1 MTNTNPTKLDMTAI
15 LDSYTQEVI
24 KENKRR
30 QAIRDAAAN
39 QQQEWFAKWNE
50 ASYGTWNISDRD

>member
-1 MTNTNPTKLDMTAI
+1 MTAI

>member
-1 MTNTNPTKLDMTAI
+1 MTNTKPTKLDMTAI

-30 QAIRDAAAN
+30 QAIR
-39 QQQEWFAKWNE
+39 QQYSEEMNDIADIVFD
-50 ASYGTWNISDRD
+50 GVWNISDRD

>member
-24 KENKRR
+24 KEEKRR
-30 QAIRDAAAN
+30 QAIR
-39 QQQEWFAKWNE
+39 QQYSEEMNDIADIVFD
-50 ASYGTWNISDRD
+50 GVWNISDRD